1 MSSYIVENLSN
12 LKTQIANVCET
23 YGRKA
28 EEITLVAVSK
38 TFPDSDVLEAFNAG
52 QNVFGENKVQEM
64 AKKYEALSRYDIK
77 WHLIGHLQTNKVK
90 YIAGFVTLIHSVD
103 SFKLAHEIN
112 RQAQKVQRKIDILV
126 QVNTS
131 DEMQKSGVEVNE
143 TRKLCSEI
151 RQLENVNLCGLMTIG
166 KFTDDTDII
175 RDNFRT
181 LRNLFDEIKPEFND
195 FKYLSMGM
203 TSDYEIAIEEGA
215 NMLRIGSAVFG
226 YRNYNNSETI
236 K

>member
-1 MSSYIVENLSN
+1 MSSYIVENLN
-12 LKTQIANVCET
+12 GLKTRIADSCEAC
-23 YGRKA
+23 GRRA

-52 QNVFGENKVQEM
+52 QLNFGENKVQEM
-64 AKKYEALSRYDIK
+64 VKKYDVLSKYDLK

-90 YIAGFVTLIHSVD
+90 YIAEFVHLIHSVD
-103 SFKLAHEIN
+103 SFKLALEIDK
-112 RQAQKVQRKIDILV
+112 QASKAKRKIDILV

-131 DEMQKSGVEVNE
+131 DEMQKSGAEVGETKNLCNE
-143 TRKLCSEI
+143 IK
-151 RQLENVNLCGLMTIG
+151 QLENINLSGLMTIG

-181 LRNLFDEIKPEFND
+181 LKKLYDEIKPDFRDFN
-195 FKYLSMGM
+195 FLSMGM

-226 YRNYNNSETI
+226 YRNYNIETT